1 MSAKSIVLSLCP
13 LVIAFDAH
21 VLSWNFDDNP
31 PNEYTRHHVKEA
43 SYYGESAWRMNM
55 VIKWP
60 PPVTANQRGLGP
72 SVDPKNPKLTVDF
85 SGIVERGIW
94 PAKKTEYDT
103 ANEEEKATRLCAMG
117 LFEKMDTR
125 LRERSGG
132 SIDVLFMETIIGRVD
147 L

>member
-1 MSAKSIVLSLCP
+1 MS

-60 PPVTANQRGLGP
+60 PPVVANQCVARPRL
-72 SVDPKNPKLTVDF
+72 DPRNPKLKVDF
-85 SGIVERGIW
+85 SGVVEQGIW
-94 PAKKTEYDT
+94 PAKKKEYDA
-103 ANEEEKATRLCAMG
+103 ANKEEKTTRLCAMG
-117 LFEKMDTR
+117 LFEKMDMR
-125 LRERSGG
+125 LREKSGH
-132 SIDVLFMETIIGRVD
+132 SLDVLFMETILGSVD

>member
-1 MSAKSIVLSLCP
+1 MCP

-60 PPVTANQRGLGP
+60 PPVTANQHVLRP
-72 SVDPKNPKLTVDF
+72 QVDPKNPKLTVDF

-94 PAKKTEYDT
+94 PAKKKEYGAAT
-103 ANEEEKATRLCAMG
+103 EEEKATRLCAMG
-117 LFEKMDTR
+117 LFEKMDMR
-125 LRERSGG
+125 LRERSGD
-132 SIDVLFMETIIGRVD
+132 SMDVLFMETITGSVD
-147 L
+147 V